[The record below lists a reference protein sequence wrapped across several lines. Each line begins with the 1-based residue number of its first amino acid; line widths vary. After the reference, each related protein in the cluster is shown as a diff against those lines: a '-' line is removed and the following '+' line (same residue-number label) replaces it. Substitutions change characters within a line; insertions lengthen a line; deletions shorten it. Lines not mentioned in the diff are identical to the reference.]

1 MKNLVL
7 GLFFLF
13 FGMKCFGQGTATTV
27 SKKNI
32 GRFMVIAV
40 ETRFNNVTK
49 YWVGVSETQNESQA
63 LQFAKSC
70 LCRTPTQ
77 AINGGW
83 VGGTSRTD
91 VMNIYNGINS
101 GNISSKKKIISC
113 F

>member
-1 MKNLVL
+1 MKNLFM
-7 GLFFLF
+7 GLIFLF
-13 FGMKCFGQGTATTV
+13 FGIKCFGQGTVRTV
-27 SKKNI
+27 SNKWVGK
-32 GRFMVIAV
+32 FMVIAV
-40 ETRFNNVTK
+40 ETTFNKVTK

-83 VGGTSRTD
+83 VGHTSSSD